1 MIIDGDQFFGV
12 WRIVEDGI
20 RFARDR
26 LQKTL
31 VNVPAQADRIN
42 WHTLN
47 RRRVNAFFAAVAADI
62 AIFAAIAQDNDRLAR
77 QRRRNS
83 MLNAQTIG
91 VIERRLP
98 AGIKL
103 INHLNQPRLVSG
115 VINQDL
121 KIRVK
126 DDQRHSIIGAQC
138 ANIASRRRLGL
149 LQRPPAHAAAGV
161 NHQYTGKSQAVVGD
175 ILHPADGGR
184 VGQIA
189 ANAKVVRLQPRN
201 KLAAG
206 VQYAD
211 VDRHAGQIS
220 RINANDVQRDAR
232 FVLRPRPAKKQQHQ
246 RRHHSPSQS
255 LHLELLQCV

>member
-1 MIIDGDQFFGV
+1 MIIDGDQFFGIR
-12 WRIVEDGI
+12 RIVEDGV

-26 LQKTL
+26 LQKTP
-31 VNVPAQADRIN
+31 VNMPAQADRIN
-42 WHTLN
+42 RHALN

-77 QRRRNS
+77 QRRRKG

-91 VIERRLP
+91 VIESRLP

-121 KIRVK
+121 KSRVK
-126 DDQRHSIIGAQC
+126 DNQRHSVIGPQR

-161 NHQYTGKSQAVVGD
+161 NHQYTGKRQAVVGD
-175 ILHPADGGR
+175 ILYPADGGR

-189 ANAKVVRLQPRN
+189 ANAKIVRLQPRN

-206 VQYAD
+206 VQHAD

-220 RINANDVQRDAR
+220 RINANDVQCDAR
-232 FVLRPRPAKKQQHQ
+232 FVLRP
-246 RRHHSPSQS
+246 
-255 LHLELLQCV
+255 